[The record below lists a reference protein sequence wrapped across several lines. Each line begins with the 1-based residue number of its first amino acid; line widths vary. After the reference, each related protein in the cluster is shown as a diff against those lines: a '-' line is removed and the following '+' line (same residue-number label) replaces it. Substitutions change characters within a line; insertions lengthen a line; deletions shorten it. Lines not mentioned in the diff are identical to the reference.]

1 MNSFTQMINYVA
13 SAIDLIGKNSTSSTR
28 QIAEYHSGRGGR
40 GRNNNRGGTRGGGR
54 FGRNGRGRGRHNN
67 RTDQSSAASTAN
79 ANTNTDNRPIT
90 RGYSR
95 QEWLG
100 MTQAQRN
107 RVSHERERLETV
119 RAVAAVMRDE
129 LTNNANDDLSTI
141 TGTVPQR
148 IQTDSAQNTNNST
161 GSNAITGVTRS
172 INQVSLENASQAFTR
187 RRLNAYTSMRID
199 SHRGIASMNVDN
211 SFNEILQCRVELDS
225 HADTCGVNHVARI
238 IEFHGQVAQVSG
250 FAESMEP
257 MKDIPIVKAALAY
270 DIPETGET
278 VILIINQA
286 LYFGKHL
293 SHVLLN
299 PNQMRYNNVI
309 VDDIPKHL
317 SSMSTHSITV
327 TEENV
332 TIPLQLNGIISYFD
346 ARTPTTEE
354 IENCPHIILTSDE
367 EWNPYSSH
375 FAEKES
381 EAV

>member
-1 MNSFTQMINYVA
+1 VA
-13 SAIDLIGKNSTSSTR
+13 GEAGTTIEVVQEVADVLVVM
-28 QIAEYHSGRGGR
+28 AEAKAE
-40 GRNNNRGGTRGGGR
+40 T
-54 FGRNGRGRGRHNN
+54 NN
-67 RTDQSSAASTAN
+67 RTDQSSAALTAN

-95 QEWLG
+95 QEWLS

-107 RVSHERERLETV
+107 RVYRERERLETA

-141 TGTVPQR
+141 TGTVPQC

-172 INQVSLENASQAFTR
+172 INQVSPENASQAFTR

-270 DIPETGET
+270 DIPETGKT
-278 VILIINQA
+278 VTLIINQA

-317 SSMSTHSITV
+317 SKLPSH
-327 TEENV
+327 
-332 TIPLQLNGIISYFD
+332 
-346 ARTPTTEE
+346 
-354 IENCPHIILTSDE
+354 H
-367 EWNPYSSH
+367 SH
-375 FAEKES
+375 FG
-381 EAV
+381 